1 MKLRLLFACSLLA
14 SVALAQKEVSITLD
28 DVPNVGLYKKDNN
41 RSLLLE
47 NITRLQLPVAIFS
60 NEGNLYQNTSAADN
74 YKALAQWI
82 GNKNI
87 TAGNHTFNHVGY
99 SNVGAKVFEESVEKG
114 EVITE
119 NLLKQQGKTLRYFRF
134 PFNDMGKDSS
144 MHRQMKTFL
153 QNKGYI
159 VAPFTIENSD
169 WAYSAVYEDAL
180 LHGDQAKAKTIGST
194 YVSTTLALFDYFEAL
209 CLKQLGRPI
218 KHIYLC
224 HDNAL
229 NTDYLPALVEGLQK
243 KGYAF
248 ITLDK
253 ALTDDVYARKEYYTG
268 SAGFSWLYRWE
279 PDAEK
284 RKALL
289 RSEPENAALMKAYE
303 TLQKKN

>member
-1 MKLRLLFACSLLA
+1 MKLPLFVVCFFFAA
-14 SVALAQKEVSITLD
+14 TALAQKEVSITLD
-28 DVPNVGLYKKDNN
+28 DVPNVGLYHKDNH

-47 NITRLQLPVAIFS
+47 TITRLQLPVTIFS
-60 NEGNLYQNTSAADN
+60 NEGNLYLTPSAADN
-74 YKALAQWI
+74 YNALAQWI
-82 GNKNI
+82 ANKNI

-99 SNVGAKVFEESVEKG
+99 STVGAAVFEESVVKG

-134 PFNDMGKDSS
+134 PFNDMGKDST

-153 QNKGYI
+153 QNKGYSI
-159 VAPFTIENSD
+159 APFTIENSD

-180 LHGDQAKAKTIGST
+180 QHGDNAKAKSIGST
-194 YVSTTLALFDYFEAL
+194 YVGTTLALFDYFEAL
-209 CLKQLGRPI
+209 CLKQIGRPI

-229 NTDYLPALVEGLQK
+229 NTDYLPALVEGLKK
-243 KGYAF
+243 KGYTF

-253 ALTDDVYARKEYYTG
+253 ALTDDVYAQKEYYTG

-284 RKALL
+284 RKSLL
-289 RSEPENAALMKAYE
+289 RAEPEDAALVKAYE
-303 TLQKKN
+303 ALQKKN